1 MIEMLKNRKEALQKR
16 GVKGFTLME
25 MLIVIAII
33 AVLVAIAIPVLGAQL
48 DRSKDATDEANAR
61 SIYGLVQADVM
72 SPYTGTGATATKVEG
87 PSGTDPKVYTV
98 TLSDGSTQKF
108 EFSTRT
114 QELKTTIDKDKKVVT
129 VDLTYGGGTAH
140 FGTTDTPTNNNSG
153 GNGNG

>member
-61 SIYGLVQADVM
+61 SIYGLVQADAM
-72 SPYTGTGATATKVEG
+72 SPGKSSSGGIGEPSCAGFANKAGEKKTVEV
-87 PSGTDPKVYTV
+87 K
-98 TLSDGSTQKF
+98 LSDGTSQYF
-108 EFSTRT
+108 EFSERADTLT
-114 QELKTTIDKDKKVVT
+114 VDTTDLPNVT
-129 VDLTYGGGTAH
+129 VDLKYGGGDAH
-140 FGTTDTPTNNNSG
+140 FGTSASS
-153 GNGNG
+153 